1 VVAVLRLDS
10 DGVAS
15 AARQVAAAPPA
26 GVPAAAV
33 TAAAS
38 DPVSVTVAHVVGA
51 RIAVLGLGSGLACA
65 LTQVAAARLH
75 ANAGEYGT
83 QEYLNAATLGAGG
96 APAAVPGG
104 DTAAA
109 PASPVPLSI
118 PAPQSATAPT
128 SAKHIAQLIHAGPG
142 PQPLYDAAQRLRGHA
157 DDLRDAS
164 TALRGAT
171 GTLEDS
177 WFSGAGLAA
186 HGRITELA
194 DFYEQHAEAVT
205 AAAQHAQAQ
214 GDNVSRARSAIPRPE
229 DFENVESRLRAAMRA
244 NAQSKGAFSAVVA
257 ELQAQHGQLTAK
269 TTAGFTDYGSGAA
282 TALDAPQSPP
292 PPGANPPPS
301 GPDDVIVRGDGR
313 HDPTVQMAGFGQGGA
328 PLSPGGDDPLPP
340 TAPGAQ
346 PQIGPFP
353 VPPQVAAAAPPGP
366 PHPNSPLD
374 QMLLPGQ
381 GPAPA
386 PGANPLDPLYQQ
398 VIHPAAPVPSGPL
411 SPDVIAALRAYGIDP
426 DKLRADQQFSWGAL
440 IGKAMEGCGVGGAA
454 AGLWGLLGGPLD
466 VPAIVGG
473 CVAVGAGDAGHYAID
488 HAK

>member
-1 VVAVLRLDS
+1 MAVAQ
-10 DGVAS
+10 A
-15 AARQVAAAPPA
+15 
-26 GVPAAAV
+26 
-33 TAAAS
+33 
-38 DPVSVTVAHVVGA
+38 VGA
-51 RIAVLGLGSGLACA
+51 RIAVVGLGGGLACA
-65 LTQVAAARLH
+65 LTQVAAARLD
-75 ANAGEYGT
+75 ANAGEYAT

-96 APAAVPGG
+96 APAGLPGG

-128 SAKHIAQLIHAGPG
+128 SARHIAQLIHAGAG

-186 HGRITELA
+186 HARIAELA
-194 DFYEQHAEAVT
+194 DFYEQHAEAAT
-205 AAAQHAQAQ
+205 ATAQHAQAQ

-244 NAQSKGAFSAVVA
+244 NAQSRGAFSAVVA

-282 TALDAPQSPP
+282 TALDAPMAP
-292 PPGANPPPS
+292 PPGGDPGA
-301 GPDDVIVRGDGR
+301 GPDDVIVDGDGR
-313 HDPTVQMAGFGQGGA
+313 RGPTLQMAGFGQGGA

-340 TAPGAQ
+340 AAPGAQ

-353 VPPQVAAAAPPGP
+353 VPLQVAAAAPPLAAD
-366 PHPNSPLD
+366 PNSPLD

-386 PGANPLDPLYQQ
+386 PGASPLDPLYQQ
-398 VIHPAAPVPSGPL
+398 LIHPAAPAPTAAL

-426 DKLRADQQFSWGAL
+426 DKLRADQQFSWA
-440 IGKAMEGCGVGGAA
+440 
-454 AGLWGLLGGPLD
+454 
-466 VPAIVGG
+466 
-473 CVAVGAGDAGHYAID
+473 H
-488 HAK
+488 